1 VFRTIDGKIYPEYV
15 LAFLKSPL
23 FFKFGIPKMTGTAG
37 QKRVPVEYFATAP
50 FPLAPLAEQKRIV
63 TKIDQLMA
71 LCDKLEAERNERN
84 SRQLK
89 VHAAAMAKLFSA
101 PDKQVFNTSWH
112 FITKNFDK
120 LYSVPENVEE
130 LKKAI
135 LQLAVMGR
143 FSLRNESKVVPLGN
157 IIELISGQ
165 HLLANE
171 QNDNGQ
177 GIPYLTGPSDF
188 GEKYPVPKRW
198 TETSKAVA
206 EPGDILLTVK
216 GAGVGKTNRLVSEKT
231 AISRQLMAIRVKDAD
246 ADFVHLILQDA
257 ESHFQSTM
265 TGIAIPGIGRRD
277 VLTLKVN
284 LPSPS
289 EQKHI
294 VAITLQLMS
303 LCNALDQQFK
313 NSIAKQ
319 AGILDAIIS
328 KI

>member
-1 VFRTIDGKIYPEYV
+1 
-15 LAFLKSPL
+15 
-23 FFKFGIPKMTGTAG
+23 
-37 QKRVPVEYFATAP
+37 
-50 FPLAPLAEQKRIV
+50 
-63 TKIDQLMA
+63 
-71 LCDKLEAERNERN
+71 
-84 SRQLK
+84 
-89 VHAAAMAKLFSA
+89 MAKLFSA

>member
-1 VFRTIDGKIYPEYV
+1 
-15 LAFLKSPL
+15 
-23 FFKFGIPKMTGTAG
+23 
-37 QKRVPVEYFATAP
+37 
-50 FPLAPLAEQKRIV
+50 
-63 TKIDQLMA
+63 
-71 LCDKLEAERNERN
+71 
-84 SRQLK
+84 
-89 VHAAAMAKLFSA
+89 
-101 PDKQVFNTSWH
+101 
-112 FITKNFDK
+112 
-120 LYSVPENVEE
+120 
-130 LKKAI
+130 
-135 LQLAVMGR
+135 
-143 FSLRNESKVVPLGN
+143 
-157 IIELISGQ
+157 
-165 HLLANE
+165 
-171 QNDNGQ
+171 
-177 GIPYLTGPSDF
+177 
-188 GEKYPVPKRW
+188 
-198 TETSKAVA
+198 
-206 EPGDILLTVK
+206 
-216 GAGVGKTNRLVSEKT
+216 
-231 AISRQLMAIRVKDAD
+231 MAIRVKDAD